1 MRFGAAVLAAG
12 SGSRFGGDKV
22 GRLLAG
28 RPVWRWSYDVFVENP
43 RIVQTV
49 VVCSAE
55 QLDAFRAQIGDDA
68 ILGGEDRQGS
78 ARAALEALS
87 SCEAILVHDAARPF
101 VDGDLVDRVLD
112 AVEEE
117 GAAAPF
123 VSVVDTVRL
132 DSGALLDRSRLMAM
146 QTPQGARTDW
156 LREAYAGPPQTDD
169 AAALQAIGKPVAFV
183 AGSADNFKITYPSDW
198 RRAEALAGAGRSAVG
213 LGYDVHAFSSDPARP
228 LIVGG
233 VRFDGPGLEGHSD
246 ADALTHALVDALLGA
261 AALGDIGQRYRNDD
275 PRWKG
280 ADSQMFLRETAA
292 LLRGLGWRIGNVDL
306 AVIAERPK
314 LMPKAEAVRSI
325 LADSMGIEPGQVSL
339 KATTNEG
346 LGAIG
351 RGEGLAAFAVAQLF
365 R

>member
-28 RPVWRWSYDVFVENP
+28 RPVWKWSYDVFLENP
-43 RIVQTV
+43 RIERTV
-49 VVCSAE
+49 VVCRAE
-55 QLDAFRAQIGDDA
+55 QLDAFRARIGDDA
-68 ILGGEDRQGS
+68 IRGGQDRQES
-78 ARAALEALS
+78 AKAALEALADYD
-87 SCEAILVHDAARPF
+87 AILIHDAARPF
-101 VDGDLVDRVLD
+101 VEGELVDRILD
-112 AVEEE
+112 AVEAN

-123 VSVVDTVRL
+123 VGVVDTIRQ
-132 DSGALLDRSRLMAM
+132 DSGALLDRTRLMAM

-169 AAALQAIGKPVAFV
+169 AAALQAIGKTVAFV

-213 LGYDVHAFSSDPARP
+213 LGYDVHAFSADPARP
-228 LIVGG
+228 LILGG
-233 VRFDGPGLEGHSD
+233 VRFEGPGLEGHSD

-292 LLRGLGWRIGNVDL
+292 LLRNLGWRIGNVDL
-306 AVIAERPK
+306 CVIAERPK
-314 LMPKAEAVRSI
+314 LMSKAEAVRTT
-325 LADSMGIEPGQVSL
+325 LAESMEVEPSQVSL